1 MADAA
6 EHEVAHVL
14 RRVCLGPHPNQVDRW
29 RSEGIDRLLAW
40 ALDAPPLPSDPAEGI
55 GEDGEEA
62 LLDGWIRQLRHPD
75 AALHERLTWFWHG
88 HFTTSADKA
97 SFVPAL
103 WRQQRVLRRHALGNF
118 RELVRELVTDA
129 AMLVYLDGDGSVAD
143 APNENLSRELME
155 LFTLGRGTYSEDD
168 VRAGARALS
177 GWSVDGED
185 GWKVRFTKDD
195 GPAGPVS
202 FLGRSVGDADGVVDA
217 VCDHPACAPFIA
229 AKLHAHLVGVAPDE
243 ARTAELGALFA
254 AGGLEIRPLVTAI
267 VTHPSFR
274 DPANRRPRYPAE
286 WLAAALA
293 ATGSVGEADHSN
305 WYWFAQVGQRPF
317 APPNVGGWPAGPRW
331 LSASSVMTRAAL
343 VAQMG
348 PDPAVLGPVE
358 QVTAV
363 LRRCL
368 LTDVSPST
376 RSALDAAARTIDDEY
391 ERVLALFTLALTSPE
406 FSLL

>member
-1 MADAA
+1 MADAL
-6 EHEVAHVL
+6 EVEVAHLL
-14 RRVCLGPHPNQVDRW
+14 RRVCLGPYPSQVDRW
-29 RSEGIDRLLAW
+29 RAEGVDRLLEW
-40 ALDAPPLPSDPAEGI
+40 ALDAAPLPSDPEEGI
-55 GEDGEEA
+55 GEDDYDA
-62 LLDGWIRQLRHPD
+62 LLNGWIRQLRHPE

-88 HFTTSADKA
+88 HLTTSTDKA

-103 WRQQRVLRRHALGNF
+103 WRQQRLLRRHALGNF
-118 RELVRELVTDA
+118 RDLLRDITTDA

-143 APNENLSRELME
+143 APNENFSRELME
-155 LFTLGRGTYSEDD
+155 LFTLGRGSYGEAD
-168 VRAGARALS
+168 VRAGARALA
-177 GWSVDGED
+177 GWSVDTED

-195 GPAGPVS
+195 AMTGTVS
-202 FLGRSVGDADGVVDA
+202 FLGREVGDADQVVDA

-229 AKLHAHLVGVAPDE
+229 AKLHTHLVGVAPDE
-243 ARTAELGALFA
+243 ARTAELGGLFA
-254 AGGLEIRPLVTAI
+254 ASGLEIKPLVTAI

-274 DPANRRPRYPAE
+274 DPTLRRPRYPAE

-293 ATGSVGEADHSN
+293 ATGSVGEHDHSDQ
-305 WYWFAQVGQRPF
+305 YWFEQIGQRPF
-317 APPNVGGWPAGPRW
+317 APPNVGGWPGGPRW
-331 LSASSVMTRAAL
+331 LSASSSMARAGL

-348 PDPAVLGPVE
+348 PDPAVVGPVE

-368 LTDVSPST
+368 LFDVSAST
-376 RSALDAAARTIDDEY
+376 RTALDNAARAIEDDH